1 MDIISN
7 IVIPLFSAYLG
18 GYISIWIYR
27 QGIREQKK
35 KEKKKQIQENN
46 EMEEYFKLNI
56 QSVLLF
62 INYQID
68 EISKVT
74 KKTKDWEARNLSL
87 AIMSELKLTEIREI
101 DFKFLFQIL
110 VLNKKG
116 EIKKKSQNFI
126 NIKNSLHNIEEFI
139 STQNTINLS
148 LYEPLNKNVEL
159 WNSSLKRLLQF
170 NNKSVSAKIIENDY
184 LMSVIHANA
193 VLKQREILKNG
204 LGNNL
209 DIVFNQVVNP
219 IIAEIPNLVKP
230 DPRIPELLDILISNK
245 QAYES
250 LVNFRYERRKSL
262 IFTGRRLLKIK
273 QLLQSSMKSIEN
285 K

>member
-1 MDIISN
+1 LDIISN